1 MHVVITGASAGIG
14 AAIARAFAAT
24 GAHLTLVARRQA
36 LLDTLAAELNTET
49 HVVAADLSD
58 PATAAD
64 WLPEAEA
71 ALGPVDVLINN
82 AGMQVIGP
90 TASIDIERAETSLR
104 LNLLTPLRLTHAVL
118 PGMIE
123 RGKGTIVDIASMA
136 ALAPTAGM
144 TWYNASKAGLAGASE
159 AMRGELRGTGVHV
172 VTVYPGIIPTD
183 MGTKGLKAYRPSK
196 MLAMQPQGTTDGLA
210 QRIVKAVEKRRARV
224 VYPRIYGMTR
234 WFSPLTRWVMDRAT
248 PALAHEPDRDP

>member
-1 MHVVITGASAGIG
+1 MHVIITGASAGIG
-14 AAIARAFAAT
+14 AALARAFAAT
-24 GAHLTLVARRQA
+24 GAHLTLVARRRA
-36 LLDTLAAELNTET
+36 LLDTLAGALDTPT
-49 HVVAADLSD
+49 HVVAADLAS

-64 WLPEAEA
+64 WLPAAEA

-90 TASIDIERAETSLR
+90 TASVDIERAEASLR

-118 PGMIE
+118 PGMIA
-123 RGKGTIVDIASMA
+123 RGRGTIVDIASMA

-159 AMRGELRGTGVHV
+159 ALRGELRPTGVHV

-183 MGTKGLKAYRPSK
+183 MGTQGLKAYRPSR
-196 MLAMQPQGTTDGLA
+196 MLAMQPQGTTEGLA
-210 QRIVKAVEKRRARV
+210 ARV
-224 VYPRIYGMTR
+224 VRAVAKRQPRVIYPRIYGVTR
-234 WFSPLTRWVMDRAT
+234 WFSPVTRWVMDRAT
-248 PALAHEPDRDP
+248 PALAHEE